1 MVKQNVLTKM
11 FILFI
16 IVLFINCATTNYL
29 NDPEKRK
36 ERIPVLVRKIRTNPK
51 DWNTL
56 RELGIILVKLRDYK
70 RGRILL
76 ERTLRLNPQDPQTV
90 FYYGLSLEFCNE
102 EKRAFNVYRNYSK
115 FPRLSRYRRMSQAR
129 YDFLNRKMMRQEAKA
144 LLRQEGQLG
153 TKAFSP
159 KSIAVFPFSYQGS
172 DMNYATLGKGL
183 SEMIITD
190 LSQVKGLKLIERIRL
205 QTLLEEMK
213 LEQTGLMD
221 TKTAPR
227 FGQLLSAGQIIC
239 GAYDILSEDRF
250 RMDVELWNLFQSQ
263 SPPLAVNRTDN
274 LNRLFTM
281 EKRIVL
287 GVIGKMG
294 IELTPLERE
303 RIMRVPTRNMQAFM
317 AYCMGLEKQDAGL
330 FEEAAAS
337 FTRAAT
343 LDPRFEMAEQ
353 KAQESKSMKEA
364 GTGKET
370 VLASLD
376 EIESQVISSPVVD
389 DLVGDRLQI
398 ISTNIGSNFV
408 PGQENRKATEEA
420 TTAGA
425 DVGLENLPDPPEPP
439 VER

>member
-1 MVKQNVLTKM
+1 MFKQNVFTKM
-11 FILFI
+11 IILFI
-16 IVLFINCATTNYL
+16 IVLFISCTTTSYL
-29 NDPEKRK
+29 NNPEKRK
-36 ERIPVLVRKIRTNPK
+36 ERIPVLVRKIRANQN
-51 DWNTL
+51 DWNAL
-56 RELGIILVKLRDYK
+56 RELGIILVKSRDYK

-76 ERTLRLNPQDPQTV
+76 ERTLRINPQDPQTV

-102 EKRAFNVYRNYSK
+102 EKRAFKVYRNYDK
-115 FPRLSRYRRMSQAR
+115 LPRLSRYRRMAQAR

-144 LLRQEGQLG
+144 LIRQEGQLG

-172 DMNYATLGKGL
+172 DMNYANLGKGL
-183 SEMIITD
+183 CEMIITD

-205 QTLLEEMK
+205 QALMEEMK

-227 FGQLLSAGQIIC
+227 FGQLLSAGQIVC

-263 SPPLAVNRTDN
+263 SPPITVNRTDN

-281 EKRIVL
+281 EKRIVF
-287 GVIGKMG
+287 GIIGKMG
-294 IELTPLERE
+294 IELTQLERE
-303 RIMRVPTRNMQAFM
+303 RIMRVPTQNMQAFM
-317 AYCMGLEKQDAGL
+317 AYCMGLGKQDAGL

-343 LDPRFEMAEQ
+343 LDPRFEIAEQ
-353 KAQESKSMKEA
+353 KAQESNSMKEA

-376 EIESQVISSPVVD
+376 KIESQGISSPVVD
-389 DLVGDRLQI
+389 DLVSNRLQI
-398 ISTNIGSNFV
+398 VSTNIGSNFV
-408 PGQENRKATEEA
+408 PGQDNRDATEEA

-425 DVGLENLPDPPEPP
+425 DVGLDNLPDPPRPP
-439 VER
+439 MKR